1 MHLIESL
8 VCFVNLSDKIYINKS
23 KSKYHKIKFIGKF
36 SKKITKKNTVT
47 KLLSLLDKDNV
58 LKNKYKILVKK
69 EIPLQSGMG
78 GGSMNAANLLNYFY
92 KKKIINLKKL
102 KKYSLKIGSDVILGL
117 NSKPKILYRD
127 GSIKEVTDIKKYHVL
142 IVKPAFG
149 CSTKKIY
156 SSNKTFS
163 KSEFNISKEK
173 IVKNVIL
180 NGKNDLEKSV
190 CWCANQGIKELEL
203 FGFSYGRDD
212 HHLANLFI
220 MKNFSDRIKMKMYT
234 DKSLIFCINKHST
247 FLSEANQTVSIFTFN
262 KKTTITTTGLKYPL
276 KNAPLSSPSQ
286 GISNLST
293 GSGFSVD
300 PSDWTFI
307 IINYM

>member
-1 MHLIESL
+1 MRVYRINSRAKINLNLNIIRKSKKKKVHLIESL
-8 VCFVNLSDKIYINKS
+8 VCFVKLSDKIYINKS
-23 KSKYHKIKFIGKF
+23 TSKYHKVKFIGKF

-78 GGSMNAANLLNYFY
+78 GGSMNAANILNYFY
-92 KKKIINLKKL
+92 KKKLINLKKV

-117 NSKPKILYRD
+117 NSKPKILYKD
-127 GSIKEVTDIKKYHVL
+127 GSIKEVTDIKKYHIL

-180 NGKNDLEKSV
+180 NGKNDLEKSAFNLYPALKKIKNLLNQNEK
-190 CWCANQGIKELEL
+190 AN
-203 FGFSYGRDD
+203 FVR
-212 HHLANLFI
+212 
-220 MKNFSDRIKMKMYT
+220 M
-234 DKSLIFCINKHST
+234 
-247 FLSEANQTVSIFTFN
+247 
-262 KKTTITTTGLKYPL
+262 
-276 KNAPLSSPSQ
+276 
-286 GISNLST
+286 T
-293 GSGFSVD
+293 GSGSA
-300 PSDWTFI
+300 I
-307 IINYM
+307 IMYFNSNKFAKNALKIYKRKLNNCLCIITKII

>member
-1 MHLIESL
+1 MRVYRINSRAKINLNLNIIRKSKKKKLHLIESL

-23 KSKYHKIKFIGKF
+23 KSKYHKVKFTGKF

-78 GGSMNAANLLNYFY
+78 GGSMNAANILNYFY
-92 KKKIINLKKL
+92 KKKLINLKKF

-127 GSIKEVTDIKKYHVL
+127 GSIKEVTNIKKYHIL

-163 KSEFNISKEK
+163 KSEFNISKGK

-180 NGKNDLEKSV
+180 NGKNDLEKSAFNLYPALKKIKNLLDQNEK
-190 CWCANQGIKELEL
+190 AN
-203 FGFSYGRDD
+203 FVR
-212 HHLANLFI
+212 
-220 MKNFSDRIKMKMYT
+220 M
-234 DKSLIFCINKHST
+234 
-247 FLSEANQTVSIFTFN
+247 
-262 KKTTITTTGLKYPL
+262 
-276 KNAPLSSPSQ
+276 
-286 GISNLST
+286 T
-293 GSGFSVD
+293 GSGSA
-300 PSDWTFI
+300 I
-307 IINYM
+307 IMYFNSNKFAKNALKIYKRKLNNCLCIITKII

>member
-1 MHLIESL
+1 MRVYRINSRAKINLNLNIIRKSKKKKLHLIESL
-8 VCFVNLSDKIYINKS
+8 VCFVKLSDKIYINKS
-23 KSKYHKIKFIGKF
+23 NSQYHKVKFTGKF
-36 SKKITKKNTVT
+36 SKKITKKNSIT
-47 KLLSLLDKDNV
+47 KLLSLLDKDNI

-78 GGSMNAANLLNYFY
+78 GGSMNAANILNYFY
-92 KKKIINLKKL
+92 KKKLINLKKL

-127 GSIKEVTDIKKYHVL
+127 GSIKEVTDIKKYHIL

-180 NGKNDLEKSV
+180 NGKNDLEKSAFNLYPALKKIKNLLNQNEK
-190 CWCANQGIKELEL
+190 AN
-203 FGFSYGRDD
+203 FVR
-212 HHLANLFI
+212 
-220 MKNFSDRIKMKMYT
+220 M
-234 DKSLIFCINKHST
+234 
-247 FLSEANQTVSIFTFN
+247 
-262 KKTTITTTGLKYPL
+262 
-276 KNAPLSSPSQ
+276 
-286 GISNLST
+286 T
-293 GSGFSVD
+293 GSGSA
-300 PSDWTFI
+300 I
-307 IINYM
+307 IMYFNSNKFAKNALKIYKRKLNNCLCIITKII

>member
-1 MHLIESL
+1 MRVYRIKSRAKINLNLNVIRKSKKKNLHLIESL
-8 VCFVNLSDKIYINKS
+8 VCFVSLSDKIYINKFNS
-23 KSKYHKIKFIGKF
+23 QYHKVKFTGKF
-36 SKKITKKNTVT
+36 SKNITKKNTVT

-78 GGSMNAANLLNYFY
+78 GGSMNAANILNYFY
-92 KKKIINLKKL
+92 KKKLINLKKL

-117 NSKPKILYRD
+117 NSKPKILYGN
-127 GSIKEVTDIKKYHVL
+127 GSIKEVTDIKKYHIL

-180 NGKNDLEKSV
+180 NGKNDLEKS
-190 CWCANQGIKELEL
+190 A
-203 FGFSYGRDD
+203 F
-212 HHLANLFI
+212 NLYPAL
-220 MKNFSDRIKMKMYT
+220 KRIKNLLNQNEK
-234 DKSLIFCINKHST
+234 
-247 FLSEANQTVSIFTFN
+247 ANFVRM
-262 KKTTITTTGLKYPL
+262 
-276 KNAPLSSPSQ
+276 
-286 GISNLST
+286 T
-293 GSGFSVD
+293 GSGSA
-300 PSDWTFI
+300 I
-307 IINYM
+307 IMYFNSNKFAKNALKIYKRKLNNCLCIITKII

>member
-1 MHLIESL
+1 MRVYRINSRAKINLNLNIIRKSKKKKLHLIESL

-23 KSKYHKIKFIGKF
+23 KSKYHKVKFIGKF
-36 SKKITKKNTVT
+36 SKKITKKNTIT

-78 GGSMNAANLLNYFY
+78 GGSMNAANILNYFY
-92 KKKIINLKKL
+92 KKKLINLKKL

-117 NSKPKILYRD
+117 NNKPKILYRD
-127 GSIKEVTDIKKYHVL
+127 GSIKEVTDIKKYHIL

-156 SSNKTFS
+156 SLNKTFS

-180 NGKNDLEKSV
+180 NGKNDLEKSAFNLYPALKKIKNLLNQNEK
-190 CWCANQGIKELEL
+190 AN
-203 FGFSYGRDD
+203 FVR
-212 HHLANLFI
+212 
-220 MKNFSDRIKMKMYT
+220 M
-234 DKSLIFCINKHST
+234 
-247 FLSEANQTVSIFTFN
+247 
-262 KKTTITTTGLKYPL
+262 
-276 KNAPLSSPSQ
+276 
-286 GISNLST
+286 T
-293 GSGFSVD
+293 GSGSA
-300 PSDWTFI
+300 I
-307 IINYM
+307 IMYFNSNKFAKSALKIYKRKLNNCLCIITKII